1 MICPETTIPSSGRL
15 LLSEG
20 NSSVIALTS
29 GEPSGVGLELALK
42 AWQKLKGSNPFFLIA
57 DRSHINSL
65 EQTCPV
71 IEIQSPEYCL
81 GAFDQALP
89 FLHYQFPTSSTPG
102 HYNPEN
108 ASGVVGSIETA
119 VQFAL
124 DKKIAGICTNPIT
137 KEVFHHAGRKDYS
150 GHTEFIAH
158 LCGKDCPV
166 MMLAGRKL
174 KVVPLTRHIPLRSVH
189 QSISKEL
196 LKQALE
202 ISLQSLR
209 KDFGLQQ
216 PRIAVSGLNP
226 HAGEGGLLGLEEKEI
241 IEPVI
246 RDFQTKGEN
255 VQGPFSA
262 DTMFHKKFRKTYDL
276 AVSMYHDQALI
287 PIKTLDFYKSVN
299 VTLGLPIVRTSPD
312 HGTALDMAGKG
323 KARADSLIEAIKLAG
338 IIQRNRI
345 KNDRHPSPT
354 S

>member
-1 MICPETTIPSSGRL
+1 MTCPETTIPRSGRL
-15 LLSEG
+15 PLSKG

-42 AWQKLKGSNPFFLIA
+42 AWQKLKGSHPFFLIA
-57 DRSHINSL
+57 DRNHINSL
-65 EQTCPV
+65 EQPCPI
-71 IEIQSPEYCL
+71 IEIQSPEHCL
-81 GAFDQALP
+81 ETFVHALP
-89 FLHYQFPTSSTPG
+89 FLHHQFPTSSIPG

-108 ASGVVGSIETA
+108 APGVVGSIETA

-124 DKKIAGICTNPIT
+124 DEKIAGICTNPIT
-137 KEVFHHAGRKDYS
+137 KEVFNHAGRKNYS

-166 MMLAGRKL
+166 MMLVGRKL
-174 KVVPLTRHIPLRSVH
+174 KVVPLTRHMPLRSVH
-189 QSISKEL
+189 QGICKKL
-196 LKQALE
+196 LKQTLA

-209 KDFGLQQ
+209 EDFDLQQ

-246 RDFQTKGEN
+246 RDFQTRGEH
-255 VQGPFSA
+255 VRGPFPA
-262 DTMFHKKFRKTYDL
+262 DSMFHKKFRKTYDL

-323 KARADSLIEAIKLAG
+323 KARADSLIEAIKLVST
-338 IIQRNRI
+338 IQGNRI
-345 KNDRHPSPT
+345 KNDMHPSPT